1 MVSDKTYRYSLS
13 SGEKYSPLM
22 DVVVAEIGLTFDCAI
37 TSIALGE
44 TAYCPQISSENIIG
58 KQKSR
63 YGIKR

>member
-1 MVSDKTYRYSLS
+1 
-13 SGEKYSPLM
+13 M